1 MLAISTAAFA
11 LSLGGRPVAVP
22 ARSAPISMA
31 NKYTIAPSILS
42 ADFARLG
49 EVRGV
54 GWPAPCSRAPHG
66 WLHYGRCSETVS
78 QGRRG
83 DCQALCAARAAAATS
98 NARLL

>member
-31 NKYTIAPSILS
+31 NKYTIAPSILA

-54 GWPAPCSRAPHG
+54 GDQRHA
-66 WLHYGRCSETVS
+66 
-78 QGRRG
+78 RRQPG
-83 DCQALCAARAAAATS
+83 C
-98 NARLL
+98 

>member
-1 MLAISTAAFA
+1 MLAISTAALA

-22 ARSAPISMA
+22 ARSTPISMA
-31 NKYTIAPSILS
+31 NKYTIAPSILA

-54 GWPAPCSRAPHG
+54 GRPAACTMAQPG
-66 WLHYGRCSETVS
+66 WLQYVS
-78 QGRRG
+78 VHWVGSCGWRG
-83 DCQALCAARAAAATS
+83 DCQEPCPARAAAATS